1 MIGCPCKV
9 ESRNIH
15 AGHGEGGESV
25 VKIETAQKEPR
36 FALESYVAV
45 RAIVMHFEPAT
56 EHFPNTTLATLQTQT
71 APNNGSNLRQIKDF
85 ASGSFG

>member
-1 MIGCPCKV
+1 
-9 ESRNIH
+9 
-15 AGHGEGGESV
+15 
-25 VKIETAQKEPR
+25 
-36 FALESYVAV
+36 V

-71 APNNGSNLRQIKDF
+71 APNNGSNLRQIQDF